1 MVRATVQNCP
11 VPISSSLVP
20 KPIKPARLEQTT
32 LNGLF
37 KEMTMIQLSLIEARE
52 LAESI
57 LLHNGFNLAHAQ
69 AVAATVIA
77 GERDGCASHGLYRI
91 LGCVNSLRAGKVSA
105 TAEPQVIDQA
115 PSIVRVDAG
124 GGFSQLAFKAG
135 LPLLAQKTRANGIAA
150 LAINHCV
157 HFSALWVEIEQLT
170 AEGLVALAC
179 NPSHAWVAPAGG
191 RLPVFGTN
199 PIAFGWPRA
208 GQDPF
213 VFDFATSAIARGDI
227 ELHRRAGKAIPEG
240 WGVDAQGQPTTD
252 ANVVLDSGA
261 MLTFGGYKGSALA
274 AMVELIAGPL
284 IGDLTSAESLAYDA
298 GSKSSPYHG
307 ELIIALDPRRFLGDS
322 APVHLARA
330 ESLFQ
335 GIEGQGARLPSQRR
349 YAARARSLVEGV
361 QIPEALYNDL
371 KALLA

>member
-1 MVRATVQNCP
+1 
-11 VPISSSLVP
+11 
-20 KPIKPARLEQTT
+20 
-32 LNGLF
+32 
-37 KEMTMIQLSLIEARE
+37 MIQLSLIEARE

-150 LAINHCV
+150 LAINRCV

-261 MLTFGGYKGSALA
+261 MLTFGGHKGSALA

-298 GSKSSPYHG
+298 GSKSSPYHV

-349 YAARARSLVEGV
+349 HAARALSLAEGV

-371 KALLA
+371 NALLA